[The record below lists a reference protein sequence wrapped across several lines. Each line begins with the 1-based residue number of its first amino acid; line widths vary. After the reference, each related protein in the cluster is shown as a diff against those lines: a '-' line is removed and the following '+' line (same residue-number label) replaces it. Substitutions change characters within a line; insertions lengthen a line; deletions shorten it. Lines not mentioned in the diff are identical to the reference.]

1 MDDVTSTILIII
13 IFIVLFFLLRSI
25 NLWYWKIDDIVD
37 ENVKQTDILKK
48 ILDKIDKK
56 NLEEKSQ
63 IKNTLD
69 NKEDFT
75 IDKND

>member
-1 MDDVTSTILIII
+1 MAPKSDDII

-48 ILDKIDKK
+48 ILEKIDKK

>member
-48 ILDKIDKK
+48 ILEKIDKK

>member
-1 MDDVTSTILIII
+1 MADVTSTILIII

-48 ILDKIDKK
+48 ILEKIDKK